1 MGDIEMLINLWVKD
15 KHTGDIHQ
23 VGTDTHD
30 SINFIFGQPIYYNF
44 QNGAGTPDEYE
55 WVEPP
60 DLDDYVSVTVDD
72 LWMNKKL
79 LHRDVVKMLE
89 EREKMHDKR

>member
-30 SINFIFGQPIYYNF
+30 SINFIFGQPTYYNF
-44 QNGAGTPDEYE
+44 QNGSGTPDEYE
-55 WVEPP
+55 
-60 DLDDYVSVTVDD
+60 
-72 LWMNKKL
+72 
-79 LHRDVVKMLE
+79 
-89 EREKMHDKR
+89 